1 MIAEYFKLLFHQITV
16 KLPEILGYSVTGS
29 LLIILQMSMIE
40 VINGVL
46 QTIVLIISIAGG
58 IATYIYVRKK
68 TKKLDK

>member
-1 MIAEYFKLLFHQITV
+1 MISEYFKLLFHQITV